1 MSFEA
6 NTPEL
11 QRKREM
17 QQQVAA
23 CYLEPPTHAAAAP
36 NRARSAFIYLY
47 PLTDDPI
54 PLQYLQ
60 QLQLP
65 KLTPYQVSSI
75 CTPHYVARIVQSSK
89 LIQSAAAGAAAQSS
103 LRAP

>member
-6 NTPEL
+6 NTPDL

-17 QQQVAA
+17 QKQVAA
-23 CYLEPPTHAAAAP
+23 CC
-36 NRARSAFIYLY
+36 ARSAFIYLY
-47 PLTDDPI
+47 PLTDDPF
-54 PLQYLQ
+54 PLQYLL

-75 CTPHYVARIVQSSK
+75 CTPPHYAARIALSSK
-89 LIQSAAAGAAAQSS
+89 LIQSTAAGEAAPSS
-103 LRAP
+103 VRS